1 MRRAL
6 DLSALRS
13 FVAVADAGGVTR
25 AANLLNLT
33 QSAVS
38 MQMKRLEEALNVSL
52 LDRSAR
58 TVALTTAGE
67 MLLSYSRRMLE
78 MNDEVVCRL
87 TDTAYEGELVL
98 GVPHDIVFPHIP
110 GVLQRFSTEFPRVKV
125 QLVSSYTRR
134 LKEQFARGECDII
147 LTTEDAP
154 DADGVTLS
162 NLPMVWVG
170 APGGAAWKSRPLRLA
185 FESVC
190 AFRAP
195 VQAALDK
202 AGIGWEMAVESDS
215 SRTIEVGVSADL
227 AITVSLEGMAPAY
240 LEQIPPTRNLPA
252 LPSRQINLYAS
263 RLEATLPRDRIVALL
278 KQSYSTAC
286 QSVGRVA

>member
-87 TDTAYEGELVL
+87 TDTAYEGELAL

-154 DADGVTLS
+154 DADGVTLA
-162 NLPMVWVG
+162 NQPMVWVG
-170 APGGAAWKSRPLRLA
+170 APGGSAWKSRPLRLA
-185 FESVC
+185 FETVC

-202 AGIGWEMAVESDS
+202 AGIDWEMAVESDS

-227 AITVSLEGMAPAY
+227 AVTVSLEGMAPAY

-263 RLEATLPRDRIVALL
+263 RLEATLPRDRIVTLL